1 MKGKL
6 LEFLNNTLFDYIKNK
21 DLFRKWVLIKSMWF
35 YSFIQRGTFDKIW
48 KGKSHKTMKWW
59 QKKEG
64 LETDWQGNG
73 WVYSLLCTKT
83 GDWYIGSTKRSLEER
98 LREHLYETNR
108 VWEKDKMERTAL
120 HKAMWRTRCTNWIII
135 PIKRMEDE
143 TSLRNLERCLI
154 RKMKPNL
161 NRQLK
166 KEKRKHKVRKRPNKR
181 ERGGRK
187 MDKNGNNL
195 PALWSWTYEDKE
207 TLDFSDI
214 IEMTR
219 KPITWNK
226 GIIDSTNWEKLKESF
241 RIEAKIEDGFGG
253 MQMIKKKMR
262 EKDSGTLKIIT
273 CVKKDLEWEKRMRD
287 IMKEGLNTVSD
298 DLLVKLWRKRK
309 ILKKSEKSKMTR
321 KLNEELKKRK
331 MQQFPCNIVLRIPR
345 YYSNLKAQIMREI
358 QLWIKGLNTQKQW
371 KKLLAEEIKIVET
384 KNKTVGETLLNFRSY
399 AKSDWFKINKCTCL
413 EKKTEGRDETCHEI
427 WKLEEKEEIF
437 KQLTTK
443 TVLPPNGR
451 RENRIVKKEIKKL
464 GILVNKVVGCD
475 IMTGPKISFQN
486 QKMEQEL
493 LEVKRRW
500 KDWVIIE
507 RDKNNGT
514 MAVACPMWYRNKL
527 LETFD
532 WTKWRANYQK
542 IGRTEEEILKKW
554 KKTNTK
560 RLKKM
565 I

>member
-1 MKGKL
+1 MEGKL

-48 KGKSHKTMKWW
+48 KGKSHKTIKWW

-143 TSLRNLERCLI
+143 TSLQNLERCLI

-253 MQMIKKKMR
+253 MQMIKKKM
-262 EKDSGTLKIIT
+262 
-273 CVKKDLEWEKRMRD
+273 
-287 IMKEGLNTVSD
+287 
-298 DLLVKLWRKRK
+298 
-309 ILKKSEKSKMTR
+309 
-321 KLNEELKKRK
+321 
-331 MQQFPCNIVLRIPR
+331 
-345 YYSNLKAQIMREI
+345 
-358 QLWIKGLNTQKQW
+358 
-371 KKLLAEEIKIVET
+371 
-384 KNKTVGETLLNFRSY
+384 
-399 AKSDWFKINKCTCL
+399 
-413 EKKTEGRDETCHEI
+413 
-427 WKLEEKEEIF
+427 
-437 KQLTTK
+437 
-443 TVLPPNGR
+443 
-451 RENRIVKKEIKKL
+451 
-464 GILVNKVVGCD
+464 
-475 IMTGPKISFQN
+475 
-486 QKMEQEL
+486 
-493 LEVKRRW
+493 
-500 KDWVIIE
+500 
-507 RDKNNGT
+507 
-514 MAVACPMWYRNKL
+514 
-527 LETFD
+527 
-532 WTKWRANYQK
+532 
-542 IGRTEEEILKKW
+542 
-554 KKTNTK
+554 
-560 RLKKM
+560 
-565 I
+565 